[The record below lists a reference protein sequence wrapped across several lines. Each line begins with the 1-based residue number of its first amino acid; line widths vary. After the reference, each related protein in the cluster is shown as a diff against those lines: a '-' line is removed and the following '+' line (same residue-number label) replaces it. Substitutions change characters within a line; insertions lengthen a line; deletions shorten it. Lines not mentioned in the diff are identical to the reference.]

1 MMGELKLGRDGNA
14 ILIENDGVLIS
25 HMKGYYRNQKGEE
38 IFASF
43 APVAGTTWSIILNIP
58 TAQIEAVG
66 NSMRGMIL
74 IISLIIGIIV
84 VITVIIMLM
93 TAMKPLQV
101 VRTSIEHIDS
111 GDADLTQTL
120 EVHSNN
126 EIGAL
131 DNGFNRFLE
140 TR

>member
-25 HMKGYYRNQKGEE
+25 HMKDYYRNQKGVE

-58 TAQIEAVG
+58 TAQIEAAG
-66 NSMRGMIL
+66 NSVRGMIL

-101 VRTSIEHIDS
+101 VRTSIEHIAF
-111 GDADLTQTL
+111 GDTDVTQTL

-131 DNGFNRFLE
+131 GNGFNRFLE

>member
-1 MMGELKLGRDGNA
+1 
-14 ILIENDGVLIS
+14 
-25 HMKGYYRNQKGEE
+25 
-38 IFASF
+38 
-43 APVAGTTWSIILNIP
+43 
-58 TAQIEAVG
+58 
-66 NSMRGMIL
+66 MRGMIL